1 MFDVIYLCFAALAWT
16 IVGYKSAA
24 WFRDRGNADLG
35 LACVMTGGVATVF
48 LFSAPSLYRWFDRLV
63 GVANLAMVFLYSSVV
78 VFAAGALVLLLR
90 WTAGE
95 GEAARARARAKAR
108 AAVGGVA
115 VLWALAVIGF
125 AVGRPDTVE
134 HPRDFSTAYT
144 NSPGVML
151 FLVLYLAIFGLS
163 LAALGTLCP
172 RYAAR
177 LGAARLGASWLAR
190 GLRVLAAGCWLGLVY
205 CACKVIGF
213 ALSWAGH
220 PAPWLS
226 NGVAPLSASVAA
238 ILVLAGFALPAA
250 GPRAAAWRRLRRL
263 SPLWRTVTAGTPE
276 VTMERAG
283 WTVRWPFADLE
294 WRANRQMAEIR
305 DVQRGI
311 RRHVES
317 DAVDVARERARA
329 VSLDDRQLAAVAE
342 AAALRRGLENRA
354 VGHVPAHGA
363 DSVVVVAGAAGGT
376 AKGPA
381 THAEGA
387 ELAAEYEHLALVAD
401 VYHSP
406 LIETV
411 LTELRQRSA
420 APRL

>member
-1 MFDVIYLCFAALAWT
+1 MFDVIYLCFAVLAWA

-108 AAVGGVA
+108 ATVGGVA
-115 VLWALAVIGF
+115 ALWALAVIGF
-125 AVGRPDTVE
+125 AVGRPDAVE

-151 FLVLYLAIFGLS
+151 FLVLYLAIFGSS

-177 LGAARLGASWLAR
+177 LGACWLAR
-190 GLRVLAAGCWLGLVY
+190 GLRVLAAGCWLGLAY

-220 PAPWLS
+220 PAHWLS

-276 VTMERAG
+276 VTMERAN

-317 DAVDVARERARA
+317 DAVDIARERARG

-354 VGHVPAHGA
+354 VGHVPHHGA
-363 DSVVVVAGAAGGT
+363 DSVVVVTGT
-376 AKGPA
+376 PMGTD
-381 THAEGA
+381 THPEGA

-411 LTELRQRSA
+411 LTELRQRSSVS
-420 APRL
+420 RG

>member
-1 MFDVIYLCFAALAWT
+1 MFDVIYLAFAAVAWAL
-16 IVGYKSAA
+16 VGYKAAA
-24 WFRDRGNADLG
+24 WFRDRANADLG
-35 LACVMTGGVATVF
+35 LTCVMTGGVATVF
-48 LFSAPSLYRWFDRLV
+48 LFSAPSLYRLFDRLT

-95 GEAARARARAKAR
+95 GEAARARARTRAR
-108 AAVGGVA
+108 AAVGAVAALWAVA
-115 VLWALAVIGF
+115 VTGF
-125 AVGRPDTVE
+125 AVGRPDSVE

-144 NSPGVML
+144 DSPGVML
-151 FLVLYLAIFGLS
+151 FLVLYLAVFGAS
-163 LAALGTLCP
+163 LAGLGTLCP
-172 RYAAR
+172 RYAGR
-177 LGAARLGASWLAR
+177 LGTTWLAR
-190 GLRVLAAGCWLGLVY
+190 GLRLLGAGCWLGLVY

-213 ALSWAGH
+213 VLSWTGH
-220 PAPWLS
+220 PVLWLS

-263 SPLWRTVTAGTPE
+263 SPLWRTVTADTPE
-276 VTMERAG
+276 VTMERSNWAG
-283 WTVRWPFADLE
+283 RWPFADLE

-311 RRHVES
+311 RRHVEY
-317 DAVDVARERARA
+317 DAVDIARERARG

-342 AAALRRGLENRA
+342 AVALRRGLENRS
-354 VGHVPAHGA
+354 VGHAPTHGA
-363 DSVVVVAGAAGGT
+363 DSVVVATGT
-376 AKGPA
+376 ATG
-381 THAEGA
+381 AEGA
-387 ELAAEYEHLALVAD
+387 ELTAEYEHLALVAD

-411 LTELRQRSA
+411 LTELRQRSSVSSG
-420 APRL
+420 

>member
-1 MFDVIYLCFAALAWT
+1 MFDVIYLCFGAAAW
-16 IVGYKSAA
+16 VLVAYKSVA
-24 WFRDRGNADLG
+24 WFRDRSNTDLG

-48 LFSAPSLYRWFDRLV
+48 LFSAPSLYRGFDRLV

-95 GEAARARARAKAR
+95 GDAARARARSRAR

-115 VLWALAVIGF
+115 VLWAVAVVGF
-125 AVGRPDTVE
+125 AVGRPDDVE

-144 NSPGVML
+144 ESPGVML
-151 FLVLYLAIFGLS
+151 FLVLYLAIFGAS
-163 LAALGTLCP
+163 LAGLGTLCP
-172 RYAAR
+172 RYATR
-177 LGAARLGASWLAR
+177 LGGNWLAR

-205 CACKVIGF
+205 CACKLTGF
-213 ALSWAGH
+213 VLSWAGH
-220 PAPWLS
+220 EALWLS
-226 NGVAPLSASVAA
+226 NGVAPLSASVGA
-238 ILVLAGFALPAA
+238 ILVLTGFALPAA
-250 GPRAAAWRRLRRL
+250 VPRAAAWRRLRRL
-263 SPLWRTVTAGTPE
+263 TPLWRTVTAQTPE
-276 VTMERAG
+276 VTMERSSWSG
-283 WTVRWPFADLE
+283 RWPFADLE

-317 DAVDVARERARA
+317 DAVDIARERARTVA
-329 VSLDDRQLAAVAE
+329 LVDRQLAAVAE

-363 DSVVVVAGAAGGT
+363 DTVVVAT
-376 AKGPA
+376 
-381 THAEGA
+381 GA
-387 ELAAEYEHLALVAD
+387 EPVELAEEYEHLALVAD
-401 VYHSP
+401 LYHSP
-406 LIETV
+406 LVETV

-420 APRL
+420 VPRG

>member
-1 MFDVIYLCFAALAWT
+1 VFDVIYLSFGVAAWA
-16 IVGYKSAA
+16 IVGYKSVA
-24 WFRDRGNADLG
+24 WFRDRSNADLG

-48 LFSAPSLYRWFDRLV
+48 LLSAPSVYRAFDRV
-63 GVANLAMVFLYSSVV
+63 TGVANLAMVFLYSSVV

-90 WTAGE
+90 WTGGE
-95 GEAARARARAKAR
+95 GAHARARVRRRARV
-108 AAVGGVA
+108 AVGSVA
-115 VLWALAVIGF
+115 ALWAVAITGF
-125 AVGRPDTVE
+125 VVGRPDAVE

-144 NSPGVML
+144 DSPGVML

-163 LAALGTLCP
+163 SAALGTLCP
-172 RYAAR
+172 RYAAQ
-177 LGAARLGASWLAR
+177 LGGTHLAR

-213 ALSWAGH
+213 VLSWTGH
-220 PAPWLS
+220 PALWLS

-238 ILVLAGFALPAA
+238 LMVLAGFALPAA
-250 GPRAAAWRRLRRL
+250 GPRVAAWRRLRRL
-263 SPLWRTVTAGTPE
+263 SPLWRTVTAQTPE
-276 VTMERAG
+276 VTMGSPA
-283 WTVRWPFADLE
+283 WSVRWPFADLE

-317 DAVDVARERARA
+317 DAVDIARERARA
-329 VSLDDRQLAAVAE
+329 VALDDRQLAAVAE

-354 VGHVPAHGA
+354 VGHVPDHGA
-363 DSVVVVAGAAGGT
+363 DSVVVANGT
-376 AKGPA
+376 DP
-381 THAEGA
+381 A

-406 LIETV
+406 LIDTV
-411 LTELRQRSA
+411 LTELRQRSSVA
-420 APRL
+420 HG

>member
-1 MFDVIYLCFAALAWT
+1 MFDLVYLCFGAAAWAL
-16 IVGYKSAA
+16 VAYKAVA
-24 WFRDRGNADLG
+24 WFRDRRNTDLG

-48 LFSAPSLYRWFDRLV
+48 LFSAPSLYRGFDRLV

-95 GEAARARARAKAR
+95 GEAARARARRRAR
-108 AAVGGVA
+108 AAVGAVAALWAVA
-115 VLWALAVIGF
+115 VTGF
-125 AVGRPDTVE
+125 AVGRPDAVE

-144 NSPGVML
+144 DAPGVML
-151 FLVLYLAIFGLS
+151 FLVLYLAIFGAS
-163 LAALGTLCP
+163 LAGLGTLCP
-172 RYAAR
+172 RYARR
-177 LGAARLGASWLAR
+177 LGSTWLAR

-220 PAPWLS
+220 PALWLS

-238 ILVLAGFALPAA
+238 LLVLTGFSLPAA
-250 GPRAAAWRRLRRL
+250 GPRVAAWRRLRRL
-263 SPLWRTVTAGTPE
+263 TPLWRTVTAQNPE
-276 VTMERAG
+276 VTMDGSR
-283 WTVRWPFADLE
+283 WTGHWPFADLE

-317 DAVDVARERARA
+317 DAIDIVRERARA

-354 VGHVPAHGA
+354 VGHVPVHGA
-363 DSVVVVAGAAGGT
+363 DSVVVTEGRDGAG
-376 AKGPA
+376 
-381 THAEGA
+381 
-387 ELAAEYEHLALVAD
+387 LAAEYEHLALVAD

-420 APRL
+420 TPRG

>member
-1 MFDVIYLCFAALAWT
+1 MFDVIYLSFAALSWAL
-16 IVGYKSAA
+16 VAYKAAA

-35 LACVMTGGVATVF
+35 LTCVMTGGVATVF
-48 LFSAPSLYRWFDRLV
+48 LFSAPSLYRGFDRLV
-63 GVANLAMVFLYSSVV
+63 GVANLAMVFLYSSVM

-95 GEAARARARAKAR
+95 GEAARARARSRAR

-115 VLWALAVIGF
+115 ALWAVAVAGF
-125 AVGRPDTVE
+125 AVGRPDAVE

-151 FLVLYLAIFGLS
+151 FLVLYLAIFGSS
-163 LAALGTLCP
+163 LAGLAVLCS
-172 RYAAR
+172 RYAAQ
-177 LGAARLGASWLAR
+177 LGRSWLTR
-190 GLRVLAAGCWLGLVY
+190 GLRVLAGGCGLGLGY
-205 CACKVIGF
+205 CTFKVVGF
-213 ALSWAGH
+213 GLSWAGH

-238 ILVLAGFALPAA
+238 ILVLTGFALPAA

-263 SPLWRTVTAGTPE
+263 SPLWRTVTAQAPE
-276 VTMERAG
+276 VTMERVR
-283 WTVRWPFADLE
+283 WTDRWPFADLE

-317 DAVDVARERARA
+317 DAVDVARERARG

-342 AAALRRGLENRA
+342 AVALRRGLENRA

-363 DSVVVVAGAAGGT
+363 DSVVVTTGNTAGPSG
-376 AKGPA
+376 A
-381 THAEGA
+381 TEGV
-387 ELAAEYEHLALVAD
+387 ELSAEYEHLALVAD

-406 LIETV
+406 LVGTV

-420 APRL
+420 VSRP

>member
-1 MFDVIYLCFAALAWT
+1 MFDLIYLCFAAAAWT
-16 IVGYKSAA
+16 LVGYKAVA

-48 LFSAPSLYRWFDRLV
+48 LFSAPSLYRAFDRLV

-95 GEAARARARAKAR
+95 GDAARARARGKAR
-108 AAVGGVA
+108 TAVGSVA
-115 VLWALAVIGF
+115 ALWAVAITGF
-125 AVGRPDTVE
+125 AVGRPDAVE

-144 NSPGVML
+144 DSPGVML
-151 FLVLYLAIFGLS
+151 FLVLYLAIFGSS
-163 LAALGTLCP
+163 LAGLGTLCP

-177 LGAARLGASWLAR
+177 LGRSWLAR

-213 ALSWAGH
+213 VLSWAGH
-220 PAPWLS
+220 EALWLS

-238 ILVLAGFALPAA
+238 ILVLTGFALPAA

-263 SPLWRTVTAGTPE
+263 SPLWQTVTEQTPE
-276 VTMERAG
+276 VTMESPT
-283 WTVRWPFADLE
+283 WSVRWPFADLE

-317 DAVDVARERARA
+317 DAVDIARERARA

-363 DSVVVVAGAAGGT
+363 DSVVVATGAD
-376 AKGPA
+376 P
-381 THAEGA
+381 A
-387 ELAAEYEHLALVAD
+387 ELTQEYEHLALVAD
-401 VYHSP
+401 VYHSS
-406 LIETV
+406 LVETV
-411 LTELRQRSA
+411 LTELRQRSSVS
-420 APRL
+420 RG